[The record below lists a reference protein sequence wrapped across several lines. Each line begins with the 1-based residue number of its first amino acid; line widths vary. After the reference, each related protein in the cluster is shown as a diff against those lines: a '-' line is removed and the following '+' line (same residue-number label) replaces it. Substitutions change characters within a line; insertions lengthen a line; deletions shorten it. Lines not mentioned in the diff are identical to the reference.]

1 MNPHHENP
9 ADSEPEATSHG
20 PASGHEPRPQDGAEA
35 GPGTQTPRSAADDAG
50 AAAAP
55 IAPADLESP
64 QEESAAPEDE
74 AIADEAL
81 LDSARAGDESS
92 YAALYE
98 RHRSTAL
105 NVARMHTRN
114 VHDAEDLVSEAFA
127 RILSVL
133 RRGGGPR
140 KYMRSYLVTTIGRL
154 AVDHGMA
161 AGRVRPSED
170 EAELDRPEE
179 FDDVVV
185 RQCEAAVVATAYG
198 SLPERWQAVLWH
210 TEIEGMKPAA
220 VAEELQISPNAVSAL
235 AKRARQGLQSAYLQ
249 AQVSAEATDACPE
262 YAGELG
268 AFAAGTLASRR
279 RAKLQ
284 QHLDACPRC
293 TAEYLQLE
301 DVGVGLRV
309 WILRCWRRC
318 RCGAPSPRCSPRSS
332 PPARAVRSPQG
343 PAGAPPGICG
353 GIGRFRPG
361 PADPSAL
368 TPAPADGAVAAG
380 SETATGSA
388 GAGSAGGAGSASEG
402 GKLGMGADVAG
413 GIGLK
418 VAVGVVAAAAA
429 VSSSGWVSTL
439 VRHDD
444 GGASAIGGL
453 PFPAGEGEVDSSD
466 EQSGDGEGDGDGRG
480 GDDGADSGG
489 SLFGDAAG
497 DAGADSAPGGGTSSA
512 DPADASDSADRLAAF
527 GPADQADDQSADNG
541 ADSGSE
547 ASAEDSR
554 AGNGRTPVPPATPL
568 PAVLT
573 TEPIGPRAAAAP
585 AAVPPAATAGRR
597 AAQGAKA
604 PRRLEQ
610 RRGLRQR
617 QLQRRAR
624 FERHDRSGSATR
636 SHRRARTGAGVH
648 PRAHP
653 RADPGAHPRADPGA
667 HRVGGRGDLFGNR
680 RLDRFHRSGHGHGWG
695 VCGLRRV
702 GHGWGSAGSGE
713 SDAGDA
719 SAGSDQSDTDGTTPG
734 SGSTDPSQSGM
745 DGTTPGSGS
754 TDPSEAP
761 ADSDKSTAAPT
772 ESGDEVTSSA
782 TDDSIDPTDPAT
794 EPGEESA
801 DPDQPN
807 TGGTTPGSGS
817 TDPNQPPAEVEGA
830 TWVWVPREQ
839 WPRLWQTL
847 WPWGSGY
854 WEMSADT
861 AE

>member
-9 ADSEPEATSHG
+9 ADSEPEATSHE
-20 PASGHEPRPQDGAEA
+20 PASGHESRPQDGAEA
-35 GPGTQTPRSAADDAG
+35 GPGPQTPWSAADDAG
-50 AAAAP
+50 TAAAP

-64 QEESAAPEDE
+64 QEESAAPEGE

-81 LDSARAGDESS
+81 LDSARGGDESS

-309 WILRCWRRC
+309 WILPVLAALPLW
-318 RCGAPSPRCSPRSS
+318 GTESKVLTAILASGTGS
-332 PPARAVRSPQG
+332 ALA
-343 PAGAPPGICG
+343 AGAG
-353 GIGRFRPG
+353 GSSAGG
-361 PADPSAL
+361 SADVSGGSGQAPADTSAL

-380 SETATGSA
+380 SATAAGSA
-388 GAGSAGGAGSASEG
+388 GGGSAGGAGSASEG

-429 VSSSGWVSTL
+429 VSLVGLGVSTL

-453 PFPAGEGEVDSSD
+453 PFPAGEGEADSSD
-466 EQSGDGEGDGDGRG
+466 EQSSDGDGRG

-512 DPADASDSADRLAAF
+512 DPANASDSADRLAAF
-527 GPADQADDQSADNG
+527 GPADQADDQSAGNG

-547 ASAEDSR
+547 ASAEVTD
-554 AGNGRTPVPPATPL
+554 
-568 PAVLT
+568 
-573 TEPIGPRAAAAP
+573 GPRSL
-585 AAVPPAATAGRR
+585 VFR
-597 AAQGAKA
+597 AAENRLHAQKA
-604 PRRLEQ
+604 LMVW
-610 RRGLRQR
+610 L
-617 QLQRRAR
+617 LAA
-624 FERHDRSGSATR
+624 SG
-636 SHRRARTGAGVH
+636 
-648 PRAHP
+648 
-653 RADPGAHPRADPGA
+653 
-667 HRVGGRGDLFGNR
+667 
-680 RLDRFHRSGHGHGWG
+680 
-695 VCGLRRV
+695 
-702 GHGWGSAGSGE
+702 
-713 SDAGDA
+713 
-719 SAGSDQSDTDGTTPG
+719 Q
-734 SGSTDPSQSGM
+734 
-745 DGTTPGSGS
+745 
-754 TDPSEAP
+754 
-761 ADSDKSTAAPT
+761 
-772 ESGDEVTSSA
+772 
-782 TDDSIDPTDPAT
+782 
-794 EPGEESA
+794 
-801 DPDQPN
+801 
-807 TGGTTPGSGS
+807 
-817 TDPNQPPAEVEGA
+817 
-830 TWVWVPREQ
+830 
-839 WPRLWQTL
+839 
-847 WPWGSGY
+847 
-854 WEMSADT
+854 
-861 AE
+861 

>member
-1 MNPHHENP
+1 MRPMNPHHENP
-9 ADSEPEATSHG
+9 ADSEPEATSHE
-20 PASGHEPRPQDGAEA
+20 PASGHEPRPQDRAEA

-309 WILRCWRRC
+309 WILPVLAALPLW
-318 RCGAPSPRCSPRSS
+318 GTESKVLTAILASGTGS
-332 PPARAVRSPQG
+332 ALA
-343 PAGAPPGICG
+343 AGAG
-353 GIGRFRPG
+353 GSSAGG
-361 PADPSAL
+361 SADVSGGSGQAPADPSAL

-380 SETATGSA
+380 SATAAGSA
-388 GAGSAGGAGSASEG
+388 GGGSAGGAGSASEG

-429 VSSSGWVSTL
+429 VSLVGLGVSTL

-527 GPADQADDQSADNG
+527 GPADQADDQSAGNG

-554 AGNGRTPVPPATPL
+554 AGNGADSG
-568 PAVLT
+568 AADD
-573 TEPIGPRAAAAP
+573 AAA
-585 AAVPPAATAGRR
+585 G
-597 AAQGAKA
+597 GADDGA
-604 PRRLEQ
+604 
-610 RRGLRQR
+610 
-617 QLQRRAR
+617 
-624 FERHDRSGSATR
+624 DR
-636 SHRRARTGAGVH
+636 
-648 PRAHP
+648 
-653 RADPGAHPRADPGA
+653 
-667 HRVGGRGDLFGNR
+667 
-680 RLDRFHRSGHGHGWG
+680 DR
-695 VCGLRRV
+695 
-702 GHGWGSAGSGE
+702 
-713 SDAGDA
+713 
-719 SAGSDQSDTDGTTPG
+719 
-734 SGSTDPSQSGM
+734 
-745 DGTTPGSGS
+745 
-754 TDPSEAP
+754 
-761 ADSDKSTAAPT
+761 KS
-772 ESGDEVTSSA
+772 V
-782 TDDSIDPTDPAT
+782 
-794 EPGEESA
+794 
-801 DPDQPN
+801 
-807 TGGTTPGSGS
+807 
-817 TDPNQPPAEVEGA
+817 V
-830 TWVWVPREQ
+830 
-839 WPRLWQTL
+839 
-847 WPWGSGY
+847 
-854 WEMSADT
+854 
-861 AE
+861 

>member
-9 ADSEPEATSHG
+9 ADSEPEATSHE
-20 PASGHEPRPQDGAEA
+20 PASGHESRPQDGAEA
-35 GPGTQTPRSAADDAG
+35 GPGPQTPWSAADDAG

-301 DVGVGLRV
+301 DVGVGMRV
-309 WILRCWRRC
+309 WILPVLAALPLW
-318 RCGAPSPRCSPRSS
+318 GTESKVLTAILASGTGS
-332 PPARAVRSPQG
+332 ALA
-343 PAGAPPGICG
+343 AGAG
-353 GIGRFRPG
+353 GSSAGG
-361 PADPSAL
+361 SAEVSGGSGQAPADPSAL
-368 TPAPADGAVAAG
+368 TLAPADGAVAAG
-380 SETATGSA
+380 SATAAGSA
-388 GAGSAGGAGSASEG
+388 GGGSAGGAGSASEG

-429 VSSSGWVSTL
+429 VSLVGLGVSTL

-453 PFPAGEGEVDSSD
+453 PFPAGEGEADSSD
-466 EQSGDGEGDGDGRG
+466 EQSSDGDGRG

-527 GPADQADDQSADNG
+527 GPADQADDQSAGNG

-554 AGNGRTPVPPATPL
+554 AGNGADS
-568 PAVLT
+568 
-573 TEPIGPRAAAAP
+573 
-585 AAVPPAATAGRR
+585 
-597 AAQGAKA
+597 GA
-604 PRRLEQ
+604 
-610 RRGLRQR
+610 
-617 QLQRRAR
+617 
-624 FERHDRSGSATR
+624 
-636 SHRRARTGAGVH
+636 
-648 PRAHP
+648 
-653 RADPGAHPRADPGA
+653 
-667 HRVGGRGDLFGNR
+667 
-680 RLDRFHRSGHGHGWG
+680 
-695 VCGLRRV
+695 
-702 GHGWGSAGSGE
+702 
-713 SDAGDA
+713 AGDA
-719 SAGSDQSDTDGTTPG
+719 AAGGADDGADRPASGGG
-734 SGSTDPSQSGM
+734 SGSGASGS
-745 DGTTPGSGS
+745 DGGASGGTGGEGAPGGSSSGEASGSGS
-754 TDPSEAP
+754 SSGDPGSSGTTDPAP
-761 ADSDKSTAAPT
+761 QPAPTGEPAPEPEPTPEPTAEPTGPGDGGTSPTTDDSADATDSAT
-772 ESGDEVTSSA
+772 ESGEESA
-782 TDDSIDPTDPAT
+782 DSEQPDPTEEATQPTTDYPADPTDPAT
-794 EPGEESA
+794 DPATDPSEDPVDPQPP
-801 DPDQPN
+801 DPDS
-807 TGGTTPGSGS
+807 TGPDGRSP
-817 TDPNQPPAEVEGA
+817 DPDQPPAEVEGG

-839 WPRLWQTL
+839 WPWLWQTL
-847 WPWGSGY
+847 WPWTSGY
-854 WEMSADT
+854 WELSADT
-861 AE
+861 EGEGTAV

>member
-170 EAELDRPEE
+170 EAELDRSEE

-309 WILRCWRRC
+309 WILPVLAALPLW
-318 RCGAPSPRCSPRSS
+318 GTESKVLTAILASGTGS
-332 PPARAVRSPQG
+332 ALA
-343 PAGAPPGICG
+343 AGAGASSAG
-353 GIGRFRPG
+353 GSAEVSGG
-361 PADPSAL
+361 SGQAPADPSAL
-368 TPAPADGAVAAG
+368 TPTPADGAVAAG
-380 SETATGSA
+380 SATAAGSA
-388 GAGSAGGAGSASEG
+388 GGGSAGGAGSASEG
-402 GKLGMGADVAG
+402 GKLGMGAAVAG
-413 GIGLK
+413 GTGLK

-429 VSSSGWVSTL
+429 VSLVGLGVSTL

-466 EQSGDGEGDGDGRG
+466 EQSGEGDGDGRG

-527 GPADQADDQSADNG
+527 GPADQADDQSAGNG

-554 AGNGRTPVPPATPL
+554 AGNEADS
-568 PAVLT
+568 
-573 TEPIGPRAAAAP
+573 
-585 AAVPPAATAGRR
+585 
-597 AAQGAKA
+597 GA
-604 PRRLEQ
+604 
-610 RRGLRQR
+610 
-617 QLQRRAR
+617 
-624 FERHDRSGSATR
+624 
-636 SHRRARTGAGVH
+636 
-648 PRAHP
+648 
-653 RADPGAHPRADPGA
+653 
-667 HRVGGRGDLFGNR
+667 
-680 RLDRFHRSGHGHGWG
+680 
-695 VCGLRRV
+695 
-702 GHGWGSAGSGE
+702 
-713 SDAGDA
+713 AGDA
-719 SAGSDQSDTDGTTPG
+719 AAGGADDGADRPASGGG
-734 SGSTDPSQSGM
+734 SGSGASGS
-745 DGTTPGSGS
+745 DGGASGGTGGEGAPGGSSSGEASGSGS
-754 TDPSEAP
+754 SSGDPGSSGTTDPAP
-761 ADSDKSTAAPT
+761 QPAPT
-772 ESGDEVTSSA
+772 GEPAPEPEPTPEPTAEPTGPGDEESPPA
-782 TDDSIDPTDPAT
+782 TDDSADATDSAT
-794 EPGEESA
+794 ESGEESA
-801 DPDQPN
+801 DSEQSDTGGTTSGSGSSSGDPGSSGTTDPAPQPAPTGEPAPEPGPTTEQTTEPPEPGDEESPPTTDDSTDQA
-807 TGGTTPGSGS
+807 TDAGGTTPGSGS
-817 TDPNQPPAEVEGA
+817 TDPNQPPDEVEGA

-839 WPRLWQTL
+839 WPRLRQTL

-854 WEMSADT
+854 WELSADT